1 MFFAKACQNKR
12 ERCVE
17 MLGAIIGDIVG
28 SRFEWDRIKT
38 KDFEFFMRDC
48 FITDD
53 SIMTLAVAKAIIE
66 SKKDPDILRENIAR
80 HLQEVGRPYPHCGY
94 GGKFYMWMY
103 SDEPKPYNSY
113 GNGAAMRVSPCGFA
127 ASSLEKAKMLSKIV
141 TEVTHNHPEG
151 IKGAEATT
159 AAIYLAREGKSI
171 PEIRDHIDKHY
182 YPMNFTLDQIR
193 PAYTFNETCQKTV
206 PQAIM
211 SFLESTGFED
221 AVRNAVS
228 LGGDSDTLGAITG
241 SIAEAYYGIPADICK
256 SALHYLDKRLSAIL
270 NEFESRYR
278 SVKKKRPYASD

>member
-1 MFFAKACQNKR
+1 
-12 ERCVE
+12 

-48 FITDD
+48 FMTDD
-53 SIMTLAVAKAIIE
+53 SIMTLAVAKAIVE
-66 SKKDPDILRENIAR
+66 SKKDPDILRKTIAG
-80 HLQEVGRPYPHCGY
+80 HLREVGRPYPDCGY

-103 SDEPKPYNSY
+103 SDDPKPYNSY

-127 ASSLEKAKMLSKIV
+127 ASSLEEAKMLSKIV

-159 AAIYLAREGKSI
+159 AAIYLAREGRSI
-171 PEIRDHIDKHY
+171 PEIRDHIDKNY
-182 YPMNFTLDQIR
+182 YPMNFTLDEIR

-241 SIAEAYYGIPADICK
+241 SIAEAYYGIPADIRE
-256 SALHYLDKRLSAIL
+256 SALRYLDKRLLAIL
-270 NEFESRYR
+270 KEFESRYK
-278 SVKKKRPYASD
+278 SVKRKRVPTAD